1 MTFELY
7 KYETATGSVTTLQLH
22 SGTVGWFLCED
33 EAQSSFPATSAE
45 ALGTC
50 SLNGVTWQIDH
61 APAYFFSSSD
71 AGEFFIAAAPSSAC
85 SDATLHSICDY
96 VGELPPYSCS
106 REVSQGAYDVIGTA
120 TANSELFY
128 LILVTILARLLFLFK
143 RDGDP
148 ASTGTTASVSASSA
162 EEGVE
167 LGRTNPLH
175 DERSETTSSS
185 DRELIQKLTDDLA
198 DLTKL
203 TKEHA
208 QGMSDM
214 MSLVSKLTKE
224 HAQGMSDMMSL
235 VSKLQAKVDERGGGA
250 IVTTQAAGHL
260 ERRSSI

>member
-1 MTFELY
+1 MFNS
-7 KYETATGSVTTLQLH
+7 TGTRPRRAARPPSSSTRAPWAGSCARTRL
-22 SGTVGWFLCED
+22 T
-33 EAQSSFPATSAE
+33 QSSFPSTSAE

-50 SLNGVTWQIDH
+50 SLNGITWQIDH
-61 APAYFFSSSD
+61 ATGHFFSSSD
-71 AGEFFIAAAPSSAC
+71 AGECFIAAAPSSAC

-106 REVSQGAYDVIGTA
+106 REVPQGAYDVIGTA

-143 RDGDP
+143 ADGVP
-148 ASTGTTASVSASSA
+148 ASTGTTASDSASSA

-167 LGRTNPLH
+167 LGRTNPMH
-175 DERSETTSSS
+175 DEPSKTTSSS

-214 MSLVSKLTKE
+214 MSLV
-224 HAQGMSDMMSL
+224 A
-235 VSKLQAKVDERGGGA
+235 KLQAKVDERGGGA
-250 IVTTQAAGHL
+250 IVTTQAADHL